1 MPRIH
6 LIEDDPDQRELR
18 GLLLESQGHTLV
30 DAAGNADLVLMDL
43 RIPTLSAGL
52 DRIRAIKSSQSP
64 PKLVVL
70 SGAAA
75 ELRGTPEES
84 MVDAILEKPCPTGKL
99 LRTIQTLLLV
109 LLFATLAAAQQP
121 LTAQPAA
128 AQPTDLKRHAPI
140 LYQRAD
146 TIGTQSDIPLLMY
159 CEWDQNEN
167 SLTYTVIFSN
177 EDGGTSTRDLMA
189 RWGRTTDIEYIYKVW
204 LNTDGTASRREIQ
217 TRDHKDVA
225 FTGPFEADRP
235 LLVPVTRNN
244 MVAAA
249 TEKTGQRYDF
259 DPLLVDLR
267 EHSREYVMDLKPET
281 WRIMGEELKRE
292 NKLRPY
298 GIVRGEDIGNPAN
311 YAYIEFKS
319 TQRDGGRIAVGVERQ
334 GAGRM
339 QMSHLGKP
347 GDTVERSGW
356 MRIATELP
364 PGSRL
369 PQISQ
374 VSFSCYG
381 KGSCLLEKIAFIE
394 LGGQRG
400 QIVLG
405 APVEIKAGEQWFSRL
420 R

>member
-30 DAAGNADLVLMDL
+30 DAVGKADLVLMDL

-99 LRTIQTLLLV
+99 FRTIQTLLL
-109 LLFATLAAAQQP
+109 LLFFATLAS
-121 LTAQPAA
+121 AQPK
-128 AQPTDLKRHAPI
+128 DLKRHAPI

-225 FTGPFEADRP
+225 FAGPFEADRP

-298 GIVRGEDIGNPAN
+298 AVVRGEDISDPAN

-334 GAGRM
+334 GADRM

-356 MRIATELP
+356 MRIATEMP

-369 PQISQ
+369 TQISQ

-400 QIVLG
+400 QIVFG

>member
-1 MPRIH
+1 MSRIH

-30 DAAGNADLVLMDL
+30 DATSNPDLVLMDL

-52 DRIRAIKSSQSP
+52 NRIRAIKSSQSP

-75 ELRGTPEES
+75 DLRGTPEES

-99 LRTIQTLLLV
+99 LRTIQTLLLA
-109 LLFATLAAAQQP
+109 LLFATLAS
-121 LTAQPAA
+121 AQPK
-128 AQPTDLKRHAPI
+128 DLKRHAPI

-204 LNTDGTASRREIQ
+204 LNTDGSASRREIQ

-225 FTGPFEADRP
+225 FTGPFEEDRP

-298 GIVRGEDIGNPAN
+298 GVVRGEDISDPIN

-364 PGSRL
+364 PGSHL

-400 QIVLG
+400 QIVFG

>member
-1 MPRIH
+1 MSRIH
-6 LIEDDPDQRELR
+6 LIEDDHDQRQLR
-18 GLLLESQGHTLV
+18 GMLLESQGHTLV
-30 DAAGNADLVLMDL
+30 SLADNPELILMDL
-43 RIPTLSAGL
+43 HIPTLSAGL
-52 DRIRAIKSSQSP
+52 DRIRTIKSSQSP

-84 MVDAILEKPCPTGKL
+84 MVDVILDKPCPTGKL
-99 LRTIQTLLLV
+99 FRTIQTLLLL
-109 LLFATLAAAQQP
+109 LLFATLAS
-121 LTAQPAA
+121 AQPK
-128 AQPTDLKRHAPI
+128 DLKRHAPI
-140 LYQRAD
+140 LYQRSD

-204 LNTDGTASRREIQ
+204 LNTDGAASRREIQ
-217 TRDHKDVA
+217 TRDHKDIE
-225 FTGPFEADRP
+225 FTGPFEEDRP

-244 MVAAA
+244 MVAGA

-298 GIVRGEDIGNPAN
+298 GVVRGEDISDPAN

-319 TQRDGGRIAVGVERQ
+319 TQRDGGRIAVGVERM
-334 GAGRM
+334 GARM
-339 QMSHLGKP
+339 QMSHLGKA

-364 PGSRL
+364 PGTRL
-369 PQISQ
+369 PQLSQ
-374 VSFSCYG
+374 VSFSCFG

-400 QIVLG
+400 QIVLPS
-405 APVEIKAGEQWFSRL
+405 PVEIKAGEQWFSKL
-420 R
+420 K